1 MTRPKLRIYFGPEE
15 QASES
20 TTVEP
25 TPGACQTVTVSLN
38 EILPLLAEAYRS
50 RRVWLDDFAA
60 EEVAI
65 SSDLYDVL
73 LAYES
78 LHRPSA

>member
-1 MTRPKLRIYFGPEE
+1 MTRPKLRIFVGPADETS
-15 QASES
+15 ATATDSRPRDS
-20 TTVEP
+20 
-25 TPGACQTVTVSLN
+25 VTVSLR
-38 EILPLLAEAYRS
+38 EVLPLLAEAYRS
-50 RRVWLDDFAA
+50 RRVWLEDFAE

-73 LAYES
+73 LAYEN